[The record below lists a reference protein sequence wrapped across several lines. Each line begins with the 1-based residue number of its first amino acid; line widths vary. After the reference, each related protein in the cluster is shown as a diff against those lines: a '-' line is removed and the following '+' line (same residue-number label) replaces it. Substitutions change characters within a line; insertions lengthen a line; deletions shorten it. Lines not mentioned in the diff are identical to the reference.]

1 MSIWHFKVSPIPEK
15 ALCAKYGDLP
25 HVIATDLAEDSSLW
39 SDIEPLRIE
48 RLLNAI
54 LPEANSWSDSM
65 RIWGDENSDSAW
77 ICYMD
82 EKKER
87 VEWVDMRIDVRN
99 LSRPFVAAI
108 CMLAKELECVLL
120 TDQHEIVPPNEGAL
134 LAAIDSSIAKGF
146 LKDPISTLRSL
157 RPQREPKA

>member
-15 ALCAKYGDLP
+15 ALRAKYGVLP
-25 HVIATDLAEDSSLW
+25 RVITADLAEDFSLW
-39 SDIEPLRIE
+39 SAIEPLKIE
-48 RLLNAI
+48 RLLDSI

-77 ICYMD
+77 ICYTD
-82 EKKER
+82 EKREK

-99 LSRPFVAAI
+99 LSRPFVVAI

-120 TDQHEIVPPNEGAL
+120 TDQHELVPPDEGAL
-134 LAAIDSSIAKGF
+134 LAAIDLSIAKGF
-146 LKDPISTLRSL
+146 LNDPISTLRSL
-157 RPQREPKA
+157 RHRPE